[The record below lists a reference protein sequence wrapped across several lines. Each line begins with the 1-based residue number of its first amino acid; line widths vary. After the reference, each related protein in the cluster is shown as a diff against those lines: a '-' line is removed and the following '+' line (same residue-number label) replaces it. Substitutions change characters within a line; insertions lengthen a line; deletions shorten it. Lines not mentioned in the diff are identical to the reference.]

1 MKKNICFKFGVE
13 YLWLKTHQKMYSN
26 PESLV
31 FIASSC
37 IGGLERPIV
46 TAVKEKLR
54 HLSCG
59 VLSLHVSNVFEVF
72 ISQLQL
78 LELR

>member
-1 MKKNICFKFGVE
+1 MKKNICFEFGVE
-13 YLWLKTHQKMYSN
+13 YLWLKTNQKN
-26 PESLV
+26 HLIPESLA
-31 FIASSC
+31 FIASPC

-54 HLSCG
+54 HLSCV